1 MSKQITL
8 SNSEI
13 AAFCEQMAM
22 ILKSGITPKDGLD
35 LMLNDAKD
43 NATREVLRKIISF
56 TLSGDSFT
64 SSLKSSE
71 LFPEYVENMVAIG
84 EETGRLDEVMQ
95 SLADYYNHED
105 IVADNIR
112 SAITYPL
119 IMVCMMVFII
129 IVLITKVLPLFNQ
142 VFIQLGTEMS
152 GISASLLRVGQSLQT
167 YSIVLVVILVALLA
181 FVVFI
186 SRTNPGKALARNMK
200 NHFGPTKSFFRNIAY
215 GRFASGMAL
224 TLSSGMGIYQALNM
238 VKELVEHDE
247 VEGQIDVCERAIQE
261 DGDSFAEGLMKAGL
275 FGNLYSRM
283 IAIGVKTGDVDEIL
297 KKIGH
302 LYEEDTD
309 KRLQSFI
316 SIIEP
321 TLVIVLSL
329 IVGLILLSVILP
341 LLGVMS
347 SIG

>member
-1 MSKQITL
+1 MSKEIKL
-8 SNSEI
+8 SNSET

-35 LMLNDAKD
+35 LMLTDAKD
-43 NATREVLRKIISF
+43 NATKEALRRIISF

-64 SSLKSSE
+64 SAIKSSE
-71 LFPEYVENMVAIG
+71 LFTEYVENMVAIG

-105 IVADNIR
+105 IVSDNIR

-129 IVLITKVLPLFNQ
+129 IVLITRVLPLFNQ

-152 GISASLLRVGQSLQT
+152 GISASLLHIGQSLQT
-167 YSIVLVVILVALLA
+167 YSIVLVIVLVALLL
-181 FVVFI
+181 FVIFL
-186 SRTNPGKALARNMK
+186 SRTTPGKKMARNLK

-238 VKELVEHDE
+238 VKQLVEHEE
-247 VEGQIDVCERAIQE
+247 VEAQIDVCEKAIQE
-261 DGDSFAEGLMKAGL
+261 EGDSFAEGLMKAGL

-283 IAIGVKTGDVDEIL
+283 IAIGVRTGDVDEIL

-316 SIIEP
+316 SVIEP
-321 TLVIVLSL
+321 TLVIILSL

-347 SIG
+347 SLG

>member
-43 NATREVLRKIISF
+43 NTTREVLRKIISF

-64 SSLKSSE
+64 SSLKASE

-105 IVADNIR
+105 MVSDNIR

-167 YSIVLVVILVALLA
+167 YSIVLVIVLVALLI
-181 FVVFI
+181 FVIFL
-186 SRTNPGKALARNMK
+186 SRTAPGKRLARNMK
-200 NHFGPTKSFFRNIAY
+200 NHFGPTKNFFRNIAY
-215 GRFASGMAL
+215 GRFANGMAL

-238 VKELVEHDE
+238 VRELVEHEE
-247 VEGQIDVCERAIQE
+247 VEGQIEVCERAIQE

-347 SIG
+347 NLG